1 MFPDITRDDV
11 FMLETPRLWLR
22 WPRAADAPSIVRHA
36 GDEAV
41 ARMTARIPHPYPP
54 EEADRFIFRSR
65 EANAGGAGL
74 VLAVTLKG
82 RPGEAVGVVSAEWGP
97 DGEVLLGTWLGTAF
111 QGRGLATEAVE
122 ALLRAVFTV
131 SSATAAIAAVRSSN
145 AASRRVLEKLGFRP
159 DPRGKAVFPACA
171 GEPFE
176 SLRLDRR
183 DWTLADVRADRE
195 SREPGARA

>member
-1 MFPDITRDDV
+1 MFSDITRDDV

-22 WPRAADAPSIVRHA
+22 WPRATDAPSLVKHA

-65 EANAGGAGL
+65 EANATGAGL

-82 RPGEAVGVVSAEWGP
+82 RPAEAVGIVSAEWSP
-97 DGEVLLGTWLGTAF
+97 DGEVILGYWLGTAF
-111 QGRGLATEAVE
+111 QGRGLATEAVD

-131 SSATAAIAAVRSSN
+131 SAAGAVIAAVQTRN
-145 AASRRVLEKLGFRP
+145 AESRRVLEKLGFRA
-159 DPRGKAVFPACA
+159 DPKGRASFPACA

-176 SLRLDRR
+176 SFRLERR
-183 DWTLADVRADRE
+183 DWTLADVRLDRAT
-195 SREPGARA
+195 RDPVARG